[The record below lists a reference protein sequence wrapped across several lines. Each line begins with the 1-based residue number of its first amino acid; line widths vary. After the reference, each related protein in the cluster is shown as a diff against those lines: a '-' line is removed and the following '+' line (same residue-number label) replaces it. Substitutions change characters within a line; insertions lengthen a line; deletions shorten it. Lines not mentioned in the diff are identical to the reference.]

1 MKGVG
6 VSPGISIGRAYRID
20 RSEAFITG
28 ITLQNDDERNQEI
41 VKFENAVQN
50 AVKEIEAIRQKN
62 GLTLTAGEIE
72 LLDSQIEF
80 LTDPQIKSDVLKKI
94 TSENKTSNDAVIEV
108 IYDAV
113 QLFINMDDEYFRAR
127 ASDIRDTGSSILKYL
142 NNSNQKSPGNY
153 SDNTI
158 IIAEDISPSD
168 TISLDTSKI
177 AGFATQLGGINSHT
191 AIIARAKGI
200 PAVVGCGKE
209 LLNIENN
216 DIIILDGSEGEII
229 IRPESGLIEEYKI
242 RQQKIV
248 REQSLLKSLKNLP
261 AKTTD
266 GHTVKLYGNI
276 SDDSDLEKV
285 SEAGGEGVGLFRTEL
300 MFLGRNSFP
309 TEEEQF
315 QFYRRVAIKSKN
327 KPVIVRTLDIGGDKQ
342 AAYFGIPHE
351 NNPALGYRA
360 IRISL
365 ARKEMF
371 FTQLRA
377 IMRAGK
383 YGNLKIMFPM
393 ISSMDEVRRAKECV
407 DKVKHDM
414 SSTGIEF
421 DNDIETGIMIEIPSA
436 ALMADTLAKE
446 VDFFS
451 IGTNDLCQYTLAV
464 DRMNNMV
471 SDLYNYFNPGL
482 LRLIQNVIV
491 QAHKQNKPVG
501 MCGEMASDPLAALL
515 LLGMGLDEFSM
526 GSASIPNIKN
536 IIIRNSMQKAREIC
550 REVME
555 MDNEVSIKNYLQEV
569 TI

>member
-6 VSPGISIGRAYRID
+6 VSPGISIGKAYRID
-20 RSEAFITG
+20 RSEAFLSG

-41 VKFENAVQN
+41 IKFENAVEN
-50 AVKEIEAIRQKN
+50 AVNEIEAIRQKN
-62 GLTLTAGEIE
+62 DIPLSDGEIE

-80 LTDPQIKSDVLKKI
+80 LTDPQIKSDVIKKI
-94 TSENKTSNDAVIEV
+94 STENKTANDSVIGV

-113 QLFINMDDEYFRAR
+113 QLFSNMDDEYFRAR
-127 ASDIRDTGSSILKYL
+127 ASDIRDTGVSILKFL
-142 NNSNQKSPGNY
+142 NNNLKKSPGNY

-177 AGFATQLGGINSHT
+177 TGLATQLGGINSHT

-200 PAVVGCGKE
+200 PAVVGCGKD

-229 IRPESGLIEEYKI
+229 IRPGSGLIEEYKI
-242 RQQKIV
+242 RQQKIA
-248 REQSLLKSLKNLP
+248 REQSMLKALKNLP

-266 GHTVKLYGNI
+266 GHMVKLYGNI

-285 SEAGGEGVGLFRTEL
+285 LEAGGEGVGLFRTEL

-309 TEEEQF
+309 DEEEQF

-342 AAYFGIPHE
+342 APYFGIPHE

-365 ARKEMF
+365 TRKEIF

-377 IMRAGK
+377 IMRAAK

-393 ISSMDEVRRAKECV
+393 ISSIDEVRRAKECL
-407 DKVKHDM
+407 DQVKHEM
-414 SSTGIEF
+414 SLTGIEF
-421 DNDIETGIMIEIPSA
+421 DNNIETGIMIEIPSA
-436 ALMADTLAKE
+436 AMMADVLAKE

-491 QAHKQNKPVG
+491 QAHIQNKPVG

-526 GSASIPNIKN
+526 GAGSIPTIKN
-536 IIIRNSMQKAREIC
+536 IINRSSILNAREIC
-550 REVME
+550 SKVME
-555 MDNEVSIKNYLQEV
+555 MDSSVSIKYYLQEV
-569 TI
+569 TK